1 MTYIATNQA
10 SKETYRVTT
19 GDNGASQSIQLEDV
33 TFPIDW
39 RQVATLASE
48 SQSAGGS
55 GGHFSLIIA
64 GHSYDIFAR
73 RITRADQRDSETYE
87 IHIAGQRFEI
97 KVEDERTRLLSS
109 LVKGS
114 AASGTASVTAPMPGL
129 VVGVP
134 IEPGATVQEGETVVI
149 LEAMKMENDLN
160 APISGTIQ
168 EVRVKKGQAVDQ
180 GEILIVI
187 AGKQES

>member
-1 MTYIATNQA
+1 MTYIATSQA

-19 GDNGASQSIQLEDV
+19 GDNGASQSIQLEET

-48 SQSAGGS
+48 SQSSGRS

-64 GHSYDIFAR
+64 GRSYDIFAR

-97 KVEDERTRLLSS
+97 KVEDEHTRLLSS

-114 AASGTASVTAPMPGL
+114 TASGMASVAAPMPGL
-129 VVGVP
+129 VVRVP

-180 GEILIVI
+180 GEVLIII
-187 AGKQES
+187 AGEQES